1 MEMSIRYDKELN
13 SRIRREVDNFN
24 KKRKRAIQRGFR
36 QLPPAMKVSE
46 LKARYTVRN
55 DLNRELNRLRKFNI
69 TDALKKVETQGGI
82 DSTAWEMKYL
92 KGNVRN
98 ARDYF
103 QRELNRASKRVAKFP
118 GEAERVNNIR
128 AKIDALDI
136 DLAYMNQEQFRSARR
151 AIFEYVEAPAKR
163 KAGYRGFL
171 TEVDL
176 VMQRLG
182 YSQDDIDSVLDK
194 FNELNPDQFLY
205 AYDHFDIISR
215 IYELADSPIY
225 GGLKLN
231 TSEKDAENL
240 VDTLMEQVD
249 GVITDAKNNVE

>member
-1 MEMSIRYDKELN
+1 MAIRFDKAYNAEIN
-13 SRIRREVDNFN
+13 RVVRNYN
-24 KKRKRAIQRGFR
+24 QKRNRAIQRGFR
-36 QLPPAMKVSE
+36 QLPPVMKVSE
-46 LKARYTVRN
+46 LKTRYTVRS

-69 TDALKKVETQGGI
+69 TDALKKVETQGGVE
-82 DSTAWEMKYL
+82 STAWEMKYL
-92 KGNVRN
+92 KGNARN

-103 QRELNRASKRVAKFP
+103 EREYKRVSKRVARFP
-118 GEAERVNNIR
+118 GETERLNNIR
-128 AKIDALDI
+128 AKIDILDI
-136 DLAYMNQEQFRSARR
+136 DLSYMNQEQFRSARR

-171 TEVDL
+171 NEVDL

-182 YSQDDIDSVLDK
+182 YSKDEIDSVLDK

-225 GGLKLN
+225 SGLKLN
-231 TSEKDAENL
+231 TTEEDAENL
-240 VDTLMEQVD
+240 IDTLMEQVD
-249 GVITDAKNNVE
+249 GVITDAKNNVD

>member
-1 MEMSIRYDKELN
+1 MAIRYNKQLN
-13 SRIRREVDNFN
+13 ARLRREVDNYN

-46 LKARYTVRN
+46 LKARYTVKS
-55 DLNRELNRLRKFNI
+55 DLDRELNRLRRFNV
-69 TDALKKVETQGGI
+69 TNALERVETQGGI
-82 DSTAWEMKYL
+82 DSTSWELKYL

-103 QRELNRASKRVAKFP
+103 EREYKRVSKRVSKFP
-118 GEAERVNNIR
+118 GEAERLNNIR
-128 AKIDALDI
+128 AKIDILDI
-136 DLAYMNQEQFRSARR
+136 DLSYMNQEQFRSAKR
-151 AIFEYVEAPAKR
+151 AIFEYVEAPAKQ

-171 TEVDL
+171 SEVDL

-182 YSQDDIDSVLDK
+182 YSSDDINKVLNK
-194 FNELNPDQFLY
+194 FNKLSADQFLY

-215 IYELADSPIY
+215 VYELADSPTY
-225 GGLKLN
+225 GGLKMN
-231 TSEKDAENL
+231 TTDEDAEDL

-249 GVITDAKNNVE
+249 GIITDAKNNVD

>member
-1 MEMSIRYDKELN
+1 MAIRYNKELN
-13 SRIRREVDNFN
+13 ARLRREVDNFN

-46 LKARYTVRN
+46 LKARYTVKS
-55 DLNRELNRLRKFNI
+55 DLDRELNRLRKFNI
-69 TDALKKVETQGGI
+69 TDALERVETQGGI
-82 DSTAWEMKYL
+82 DSTSWELKYL

-128 AKIDALDI
+128 AKIDILDI
-136 DLAYMNQEQFRSARR
+136 DLSYMNQEQFRSAKR

-182 YSQDDIDSVLDK
+182 YSQDEIDSVLDK
-194 FNELNPDQFLY
+194 FNELNADQFLY
-205 AYDHFDIISR
+205 VYDHFDIISR
-215 IYELADSPIY
+215 IYELADSPVY

-231 TSEKDAENL
+231 TTDEDAENL
-240 VDTLMEQVD
+240 VDTLREQVD
-249 GVITDAKNNVE
+249 GVITDAKNNVD

>member
-1 MEMSIRYDKELN
+1 MAIRYSKEFNARL
-13 SRIRREVDNFN
+13 RREVDNFN

-46 LKARYTVRN
+46 LKARYTVKS
-55 DLNRELNRLRKFNI
+55 DLDREINRLRKFNI
-69 TDALKKVETQGGI
+69 TNALEKVETQGGI
-82 DSTAWEMKYL
+82 DSTSWELKYL

-103 QRELNRASKRVAKFP
+103 ERELKRVSKRVAKFP
-118 GEAERVNNIR
+118 GEAERLNNIK
-128 AKIDALDI
+128 AKIDILDI
-136 DLAYMNQEQFRSARR
+136 DLSYMDQEQFRSARR

-171 TEVDL
+171 SEVDL

-182 YSQDDIDSVLDK
+182 YSSDEIDSILNK
-194 FNELNPDQFLY
+194 FNKLNPEQFLY

-215 IYELADSPIY
+215 VYELADSPTY
-225 GGLKLN
+225 GGLKMN
-231 TSEKDAENL
+231 TSDKDAQDL
-240 VDTLMEQVD
+240 IDTLKRD
-249 GVITDAKNNVE
+249 ADKVIKDAKKNKAD

>member
-1 MEMSIRYDKELN
+1 MAIRYSKELN
-13 SRIRREVDNFN
+13 ARLRREVDNYN

-46 LKARYTVRN
+46 LKARYTVKS
-55 DLNRELNRLRKFNI
+55 DLDREINRLRKFNI
-69 TDALKKVETQGGI
+69 TNALERVETQGGI
-82 DSTAWEMKYL
+82 DSTSWELKYL

-103 QRELNRASKRVAKFP
+103 ERELKRVSKRVAKFP
-118 GEAERVNNIR
+118 GEAERLNNIK
-128 AKIDALDI
+128 AKIDILDI
-136 DLAYMNQEQFRSARR
+136 DLSYMDQEQFRSARR

-171 TEVDL
+171 SEVDL

-182 YSQDDIDSVLDK
+182 YSSDEIDSVLNK
-194 FNELNPDQFLY
+194 FNKLNPEQFLY

-215 IYELADSPIY
+215 VYELADSPIY
-225 GGLKLN
+225 GGLKMN
-231 TSEKDAENL
+231 TSDKDAADL
-240 VDTLMEQVD
+240 IDTLKRD
-249 GVITDAKNNVE
+249 ADKVIKDAKKNKVD

>member
-1 MEMSIRYDKELN
+1 MSIRYDKELN
-13 SRIRREVDNFN
+13 SRLRREVDNFN

-46 LKARYTVRN
+46 LKARYTVKS
-55 DLNRELNRLRKFNI
+55 DLDREINRLRRFNI
-69 TDALKKVETQGGI
+69 TNALERVETQGGI
-82 DSTAWEMKYL
+82 DSTSWELKYL

-103 QRELNRASKRVAKFP
+103 ERELKRVSKRVAKFP
-118 GEAERVNNIR
+118 GEAERLNNIK
-128 AKIDALDI
+128 AKIDILDI
-136 DLAYMNQEQFRSARR
+136 DLSYMDQEQFRSARR

-171 TEVDL
+171 SEVDL

-182 YSQDDIDSVLDK
+182 YSSDEIDSVLNK
-194 FNELNPDQFLY
+194 FNKLNPEQFLY

-215 IYELADSPIY
+215 VYELADSPIY
-225 GGLKLN
+225 GGLKMN
-231 TSEKDAENL
+231 TSDKDAADL
-240 VDTLMEQVD
+240 IDTLKRD
-249 GVITDAKNNVE
+249 ADKVIKDAKKNKVD

>member
-1 MEMSIRYDKELN
+1 MAIRYSKELN
-13 SRIRREVDNFN
+13 ARLRREVDNYN

-46 LKARYTVRN
+46 LKARYTVKS
-55 DLNRELNRLRKFNI
+55 DLDREINRLRRFNI
-69 TDALKKVETQGGI
+69 TNALERVETQGGI
-82 DSTAWEMKYL
+82 DSTSWELKYL

-103 QRELNRASKRVAKFP
+103 ERELKRVSKRVAKFP
-118 GEAERVNNIR
+118 GEAERLNNIK
-128 AKIDALDI
+128 AKIDILDI
-136 DLAYMNQEQFRSARR
+136 DLSYMDQEQFRSARR

-171 TEVDL
+171 SEVDL

-182 YSQDDIDSVLDK
+182 YSQDEIDSVLNK
-194 FNELNPDQFLY
+194 FNKLNPEQFLY

-215 IYELADSPIY
+215 VYELADSPTY
-225 GGLKLN
+225 GGLKMN
-231 TSEKDAENL
+231 TSDKDAEDL
-240 VDTLMEQVD
+240 IDTLKRD
-249 GVITDAKNNVE
+249 ADKIIKDAKKNKAD

>member
-1 MEMSIRYDKELN
+1 MAIRYSKELN
-13 SRIRREVDNFN
+13 ARLRREVDNFN

-46 LKARYTVRN
+46 LKARYTVKS
-55 DLNRELNRLRKFNI
+55 DLDRELNRLHKFNI
-69 TDALKKVETQGGI
+69 TNALERVETQGGI
-82 DSTAWEMKYL
+82 DSTSWELKYL

-103 QRELNRASKRVAKFP
+103 EREYKRVSKRVSKFP
-118 GEAERVNNIR
+118 GEAERLNNIR
-128 AKIDALDI
+128 AKIDILDI
-136 DLAYMNQEQFRSARR
+136 DLSYMDQEQFRSAKR

-171 TEVDL
+171 SEVDL

-182 YSQDDIDSVLDK
+182 YSSDDINKVLNK
-194 FNELNPDQFLY
+194 FNKLTPDQFLY
-205 AYDHFDIISR
+205 VYDHFDIISR

-225 GGLKLN
+225 GGLKMN
-231 TSEKDAENL
+231 TTDEDAENL
-240 VDTLMEQVD
+240 VDTLTEQVD
-249 GVITDAKNNVE
+249 DIITDAKNNVG

>member
-1 MEMSIRYDKELN
+1 MAIRYNKELN
-13 SRIRREVDNFN
+13 ARLRREVDNFN

-46 LKARYTVRN
+46 LKARYTVKS
-55 DLNRELNRLRKFNI
+55 DLDRELNRLRKFNI
-69 TDALKKVETQGGI
+69 TNALERVETQGGI
-82 DSTAWEMKYL
+82 DSTSWELKYL

-103 QRELNRASKRVAKFP
+103 QRELNRASKRAAKFP

-128 AKIDALDI
+128 AKIDILDI
-136 DLAYMNQEQFRSARR
+136 DLSYMNQEQFRSAKR

-182 YSQDDIDSVLDK
+182 YSQDEIDSVLNK
-194 FNELNPDQFLY
+194 FNKLNPEQFLY

-215 IYELADSPIY
+215 IYELADSPVY

-231 TSEKDAENL
+231 TTDEDAENL
-240 VDTLMEQVD
+240 VDTLREQVD
-249 GVITDAKNNVE
+249 GVITDAKNNVD

>member
-1 MEMSIRYDKELN
+1 MAIRYNKELN
-13 SRIRREVDNFN
+13 ARLRREVDNFN

-46 LKARYTVRN
+46 LKARYTVRS
-55 DLNRELNRLRKFNI
+55 DLDRELNRLRKFNI
-69 TDALKKVETQGGI
+69 TNALERVETQGGI
-82 DSTAWEMKYL
+82 DSTSWELKYL

-128 AKIDALDI
+128 AKIDILDI
-136 DLAYMNQEQFRSARR
+136 DLSYMNQEQFRSAKR

-182 YSQDDIDSVLDK
+182 YSQDEIDSVLDK
-194 FNELNPDQFLY
+194 FNELNADQFLY

-215 IYELADSPIY
+215 IYELADSPVY

-231 TSEKDAENL
+231 TTDEDAENL
-240 VDTLMEQVD
+240 VDTLREQVD
-249 GVITDAKNNVE
+249 GVITDAKNNVD

>member
-1 MEMSIRYDKELN
+1 MAIRYNKELN
-13 SRIRREVDNFN
+13 ARLRREVDNFN

-46 LKARYTVRN
+46 LKARYTVKS
-55 DLNRELNRLRKFNI
+55 DLDRELNRLRRFNV
-69 TDALKKVETQGGI
+69 TNALERVETQGGI
-82 DSTAWEMKYL
+82 DSTSWELKYL

-103 QRELNRASKRVAKFP
+103 EREYKRVSKRVSKFP
-118 GEAERVNNIR
+118 GEAERLNNIR
-128 AKIDALDI
+128 AKIDILDI
-136 DLAYMNQEQFRSARR
+136 DLSYMNQEQFRSAKR

-171 TEVDL
+171 SEVDL

-182 YSQDDIDSVLDK
+182 YSSDDINKVLNK
-194 FNELNPDQFLY
+194 FNKLSADQFLY

-225 GGLKLN
+225 GGLKMN
-231 TSEKDAENL
+231 TTDEDAEDL

-249 GVITDAKNNVE
+249 GIITDAKNNVD

>member
-1 MEMSIRYDKELN
+1 MAIRYNKELN
-13 SRIRREVDNFN
+13 ARLRREVDNFN

-46 LKARYTVRN
+46 LKARYTVKS
-55 DLNRELNRLRKFNI
+55 DLDRELNRLRKFNI
-69 TDALKKVETQGGI
+69 TNALERVETQGGI
-82 DSTAWEMKYL
+82 DSTAWELKYL

-128 AKIDALDI
+128 AKIDILDI
-136 DLAYMNQEQFRSARR
+136 DLSYMNQEQFRSAKR

-182 YSQDDIDSVLDK
+182 YSQDEIDSVLDK
-194 FNELNPDQFLY
+194 FNELNADQFLY

-215 IYELADSPIY
+215 IYELADSPVY

-231 TSEKDAENL
+231 TTDEDAENL
-240 VDTLMEQVD
+240 VDTLREQVD
-249 GVITDAKNNVE
+249 GVITDAKNNVD

>member
-1 MEMSIRYDKELN
+1 MAIRYSKELN
-13 SRIRREVDNFN
+13 ARLRREVDNYN

-46 LKARYTVRN
+46 LKARYTVKS
-55 DLNRELNRLRKFNI
+55 DLDREINRLRKFNI
-69 TDALKKVETQGGI
+69 TDALEKVETQGGV
-82 DSTAWEMKYL
+82 DSTSWELKYL
-92 KGNVRN
+92 KGNVAN

-103 QRELNRASKRVAKFP
+103 EREYQRVSKRVSKFP
-118 GEAERVNNIR
+118 GEAERLNNIK
-128 AKIDALDI
+128 AKIDILDI
-136 DLAYMNQEQFRSARR
+136 DLSYMNQDQFRSAKR

-182 YSQDDIDSVLDK
+182 YSSDEIDSVLDK
-194 FNELNPDQFLY
+194 FNELKPEQFLY

-225 GGLKLN
+225 GGLKMN
-231 TSEKDAENL
+231 TTDEDAENL
-240 VDTLMEQVD
+240 VDTLKDEVD
-249 GVITDAKNNVE
+249 GIIKDAKEQK

>member
-1 MEMSIRYDKELN
+1 MAIRYSKELN
-13 SRIRREVDNFN
+13 ARLRREVDNFN

-46 LKARYTVRN
+46 LKARYTVKS
-55 DLNRELNRLRKFNI
+55 DLDREINRLRKFNI
-69 TDALKKVETQGGI
+69 TNALERVETQGGI
-82 DSTAWEMKYL
+82 DSTSWELKYL

-103 QRELNRASKRVAKFP
+103 ERELKRVSKRVAKFP
-118 GEAERVNNIR
+118 GEAERLNNIK
-128 AKIDALDI
+128 AKIDILDI
-136 DLAYMNQEQFRSARR
+136 DLSYMDQEQFRSARR

-171 TEVDL
+171 SEVDL

-182 YSQDDIDSVLDK
+182 YSQDEIDSVLNK
-194 FNELNPDQFLY
+194 FNKLNPEQFLY

-215 IYELADSPIY
+215 VYELADSPTY
-225 GGLKLN
+225 GGLKMN
-231 TSEKDAENL
+231 TSDKDAEDL
-240 VDTLMEQVD
+240 IDTLKRD
-249 GVITDAKNNVE
+249 ADKVIKDAKKNKAD

>member
-1 MEMSIRYDKELN
+1 MAIRYSKELN
-13 SRIRREVDNFN
+13 ARLRREVDNFN

-46 LKARYTVRN
+46 LKARYTVKS
-55 DLNRELNRLRKFNI
+55 DLDREINRLRKFNI
-69 TDALKKVETQGGI
+69 TNALERVETQGGI
-82 DSTAWEMKYL
+82 DSTSWELKYL

-103 QRELNRASKRVAKFP
+103 ERELKRVSKRVAKFP
-118 GEAERVNNIR
+118 GEAERLNNIK
-128 AKIDALDI
+128 AKIDILDI
-136 DLAYMNQEQFRSARR
+136 DLSYMDQEQFRSARR

-171 TEVDL
+171 SEVDL

-182 YSQDDIDSVLDK
+182 YSSDEIDSVLNK
-194 FNELNPDQFLY
+194 FNKLNPEQFLY

-215 IYELADSPIY
+215 VYELADSPIY
-225 GGLKLN
+225 GGLKMN
-231 TSEKDAENL
+231 TSDKDAADL
-240 VDTLMEQVD
+240 IDTLKRD
-249 GVITDAKNNVE
+249 ADKVIKDAKKNKVD

>member
-1 MEMSIRYDKELN
+1 MAIRYNKALN
-13 SRIRREVDNFN
+13 ARLRREVDNFN
-24 KKRKRAIQRGFR
+24 KKRKRAIQRGFQ

-46 LKARYTVRN
+46 LKARYTVKS
-55 DLNRELNRLRKFNI
+55 DLDRELNRLRKFNI
-69 TDALKKVETQGGI
+69 TNALERVETQGGI
-82 DSTAWEMKYL
+82 DSTSWELKYL

-103 QRELNRASKRVAKFP
+103 ERELKRVSKRVAKFP
-118 GEAERVNNIR
+118 GEAERLNNIK
-128 AKIDALDI
+128 AKIDILDI
-136 DLAYMNQEQFRSARR
+136 DLSYMNQEQFRSARR

-171 TEVDL
+171 SEVDL

-182 YSQDDIDSVLDK
+182 YSQEEIDSVLDK

-215 IYELADSPIY
+215 VYELADSPSY

-231 TSEKDAENL
+231 TTDEDAENL

-249 GVITDAKNNVE
+249 DVITDAKNNVD

>member
-1 MEMSIRYDKELN
+1 MAIRYNKALN
-13 SRIRREVDNFN
+13 ARLRREVDNYN

-46 LKARYTVRN
+46 LKARYTVKS
-55 DLNRELNRLRKFNI
+55 DLDRELNRLRKFNV
-69 TDALKKVETQGGI
+69 TNALERVETQGGI
-82 DSTAWEMKYL
+82 DSTSWELKYL

-103 QRELNRASKRVAKFP
+103 EREYKRVSKRVSKFP
-118 GEAERVNNIR
+118 GEAERLNNIR
-128 AKIDALDI
+128 AKIDILDI
-136 DLAYMNQEQFRSARR
+136 DLSYMNQEQFRSARR

-182 YSQDDIDSVLDK
+182 YSQDEIDSVLDK
-194 FNELNPDQFLY
+194 FNVLSPDQFLY

-231 TSEKDAENL
+231 TTDEDAENL

-249 GVITDAKNNVE
+249 GVITDAKNNVD